1 MNKMGNSRLKLLN
14 FGQVRS
20 HFSKACKAVLRRL
33 IQAHSIRTLL
43 CTFVVSVLCYAPAY
57 SHADEDNVL
66 ILNSYH
72 SSFPWTDNLVNTIK
86 NELAKSGYHS
96 LDIEFMDTKEYG
108 FGEEYI
114 QRLRSDYSYKFKG
127 KELSLVITTDDNALN
142 FVRRFHNE
150 IFKNSPVVFVGVND
164 IALADV
170 LDRNL
175 FTGVFEV
182 DPFVENVDL
191 ILETNPK
198 VKKILLIFD
207 KTPSSEARWDTIS
220 TTFEQYPNITF
231 ERIYGNEKLR
241 DLENY
246 VNTLSDDTGIIF
258 GSYYSDASNRY
269 VSLAEGAN
277 RISTTSSQPV
287 YAMHEQLIDYGV
299 TGGKVINA
307 NKSGLLAAN
316 QAIKILKGASTA
328 EIDLIKEDIG
338 SYIFRYDRLVKYHI
352 SPSILPSSS
361 YIIDQPFDPWK
372 EYWPHISIASLILT
386 ILLIYNI
393 ALFNNISKRESI
405 QKQLEKTNLLLDK
418 EANIDTLTGLKN
430 RFNFE
435 TWLKSIN
442 YESSDYIVVY
452 IDIDQFKLINDYYG
466 HKTGD
471 SIVSQVADRLE
482 KQLPQA
488 KSVFRTGGDEFG
500 IVFSADERDPNE
512 VSSSIINCFS
522 QPYYVEDEASVKVT
536 VSGGMVRTAQLSDSS
551 DSLKYTDIA
560 LYQAKSSGGNK
571 ILPYVQEYDSNVAQL
586 NNASAHVQKLIREQ
600 RDFGFYVQPIVDMKT
615 KRTVGYEMLLRLT
628 YDDGSS
634 VPPPLVVRACE
645 LTGAIRTLTVET
657 FKAACRFL
665 AISDPNTFLTIN
677 LSHAQLMVIDVLE
690 ELESQFRING
700 QDINRLII
708 EITEDTFLEE
718 PTFIDTLNEFKA
730 RNIRLALDDFGS
742 GYSSLSCLKS
752 IPLYISKLDKRF
764 VTHQAYSKE
773 SMTHLCH
780 LCSSLGL
787 IVLAEGIEDLSDYEL
802 CLQSGVELGQ
812 GYYFSHP
819 LPFEQAAGLS
829 LSIEPTF
836 NRLEQ
841 AR

>member
-1 MNKMGNSRLKLLN
+1 MGNSRLKLLN
-14 FGQVRS
+14 FGQVRW
-20 HFSKACKAVLRRL
+20 HFNKAYEAILRYL
-33 IQAHSIRTLL
+33 IQTHSIRKLL
-43 CTFVVSVLCYAPAY
+43 CSFMVSVLCYAPTY
-57 SHADEDNVL
+57 SHADEHNVL

-96 LDIEFMDTKEYG
+96 IDIEFMDTKEYG

-114 QRLRSDYSYKFKG
+114 QRLRSDYGYKFKG

-142 FVRRFHNE
+142 FVRRFHDE
-150 IFKNSPVVFVGVND
+150 IFKNSPVVFVGINN
-164 IALADV
+164 IALAEV

-182 DPFVENVDL
+182 EPFVENIDL

-207 KTPSSEARWDTIS
+207 KTPTGEARWDTIS

-231 ERIYGNEKLR
+231 ERIYGNETLG

-246 VNTLSDDTGIIF
+246 VNNLSDDTGIIF

-277 RISTTSSQPV
+277 RISTASSQPV

-307 NKSGLLAAN
+307 KKSGLLAAN
-316 QAIKILKGASTA
+316 QAIQILKGTPTA
-328 EIDLIKEDIG
+328 EISMIKEDIG
-338 SYIFRYDRLVKYHI
+338 SYIFRYDRLVKYNI
-352 SPSILPSSS
+352 SPSTLPSSS
-361 YIIDQPFDPWK
+361 HIIGQPFNPWE
-372 EYWPHISIASLILT
+372 EYWLQISITS
-386 ILLIYNI
+386 ILLTVLLITNVSLFKNI
-393 ALFNNISKRESI
+393 RKRESI
-405 QKQLEKTNLLLDK
+405 QKQLEKTNLLLDR
-418 EANIDTLTGLKN
+418 EANIDTLTGMRN
-430 RFNFE
+430 RFNLE
-435 TWLKSIN
+435 AWLKSIK
-442 YESSDYIVVY
+442 YESSDYILVY

-471 SIVSQVADRLE
+471 SIVSQVAERLE
-482 KQLPQA
+482 QKLPHA
-488 KSVFRTGGDEFG
+488 KNVYRIGGDEFC
-500 IVFSADERDPNE
+500 IVFSADEQDSNE

-522 QPYYVEDEASVKVT
+522 RPYYVEDEASVKVT
-536 VSGGMVRTAQLSDSS
+536 VSGGMVHTAQLSDSS

-560 LYQAKSSGGNK
+560 LYQAKNEGGNK

-600 RDFGFYVQPIVDMKT
+600 RDFGFYVQPIVEMKT
-615 KRTVGYEMLLRLT
+615 RQTVGYEMLLRLT

-645 LTGAIRTLTVET
+645 LTGAIHTLTVET

-665 AISDPNTFLTIN
+665 AMSDPNTFLTIN
-677 LSHAQLMVIDVLE
+677 LSHAQLMVIDVLD
-690 ELESQFRING
+690 ELELQFRTSG
-700 QDINRLII
+700 QDVNRLII
-708 EITEDTFLEE
+708 EITEDKFLEE
-718 PTFIDTLNEFKA
+718 PAFIDTLNEFKA

-787 IVLAEGIEDLSDYEL
+787 RVLAEGIEDLSDYEL

-812 GYYFSHP
+812 GYYFSRP
-819 LPFEQAAGLS
+819 IPFEQAVGLS
-829 LSIEPTF
+829 SSLASTAP
-836 NRLEQ
+836 
-841 AR
+841 